1 MRVFLI
7 LLGLLLMIGGAAV
20 AGAQYAPPDLLK
32 MLDSAPAQAR
42 DFLQT
47 QAALYAGGGAAG
59 FGFLLVILAAATGGK
74 KKAPKAMPVTGNPVK
89 AKAKATEP
97 KPEPAPAPKP
107 APPSPPVSAAP
118 VAAPVTPVAQAA
130 APPPAAPPPAE
141 PARPEPPKA
150 KPQASAQPPA
160 SAAGEKMTIAEAARV
175 SPLLH
180 NRRRVSDLVTIN
192 DALKAY
198 FKKHGAYPA
207 AEGLGGM
214 AERGAAWIPGLA
226 PDFLPEL
233 PRDPAATAEGGGPQ
247 YVYASDGKDYKL
259 LAHNVSLVGSTSV
272 EVLGVKVDRTRQ
284 PTMENASFGYW
295 TPGFTEI

>member
-47 QAALYAGGGAAG
+47 QTALYAGGGAAG

-74 KKAPKAMPVTGNPVK
+74 KKTPKAMPVTGNPVK

-107 APPSPPVSAAP
+107 APAPPPVPAAP
-118 VAAPVTPVAQAA
+118 VVAPVTPVAQATA
-130 APPPAAPPPAE
+130 PPAAPPPAE
-141 PARPEPPKA
+141 PARSEPPKA

-198 FKKHGAYPA
+198 FKKHGVYPA